1 MYGWLWRTMPG
12 PLAARLLQ
20 SLLLLSAVLVAL
32 FLWVFPWVESQL
44 PYNDVTVPGPE
55 KTSAPSQLPAD

>member
-1 MYGWLWRTMPG
+1 MYAWLWRTMPG
-12 PLAARLLQ
+12 PLAARVLQ
-20 SLLLLSAVLVAL
+20 SLVLLSAVVVAL

-55 KTSAPSQLPAD
+55 TTSSPSQLPAD

>member
-1 MYGWLWRTMPG
+1 MYAWLWRTLPG

-20 SLLLLSAVLVAL
+20 SLVLLCAVVVAL

-44 PYNDVTVPGPE
+44 PYSDVTVPGPE
-55 KTSAPSQLPAD
+55 TTSAPSELPAD